1 MTGTTLRLLARRLA
15 VVVFLATLAACAP
28 NVPDLPAAGGVS
40 RFPDFI
46 FPAVPDDLGTP
57 AAHERHKAG
66 WLWLQAGDLR
76 AAERNFHATLKLA
89 PEFYP
94 AEAGLGYV
102 ELARKDHKAAVTH
115 FDRAVVTNPRYV
127 PALVGRGEAMLALG
141 NRDQALKSFEAAV
154 ASDADLSALRSRIEV
169 LRFRGL
175 QDDVADA
182 RKAAESG
189 RLDEART
196 AYRLALA
203 ASPQTPFLLREL
215 AVVERRAGNHAEA
228 LRLVEEAV
236 KLEPNDARGLILLGE
251 LREAAGDHAKA
262 IEAYDVAVALEPNET
277 IEARIDDLRDKLLL
291 AALPPEFH
299 AIPSSVSLTRGD
311 LAALIGVWLDDVIKR
326 SPRRSAVVITDVR
339 GHWASP
345 WIQAVTRAGVMEVYP
360 NHTFQAGAIVQR
372 SDLAHAASRVL
383 ALIARDRPALA
394 ATWQSA
400 QRRFLDVSQG
410 HPAYS
415 AAAMV
420 VEAGVM
426 TPAEDG
432 SFLLSRQV
440 GGPEAVAA
448 IKRLEELA
456 ERSTR

>member
-15 VVVFLATLAACAP
+15 VVAFLATLAACAP
-28 NVPDLPAAGGVS
+28 TVPDLPAAGGVS

-102 ELARKDHKAAVTH
+102 ELARKDHKAALTH

-360 NHTFQAGAIVQR
+360 NHTFQPEAIVNR
-372 SDLAHAASRVL
+372 GDL
-383 ALIARDRPALA
+383 ALA
-394 ATWQSA
+394 ATRLLNVIAPGKPQLANRLKTARHKFTDLPS
-400 QRRFLDVSQG
+400 G
-410 HPAYS
+410 HLRYTAAS
-415 AAAMV
+415 AA
-420 VEAGVM
+420 VEAGVL
-426 TPAEDG
+426 PALEDG
-432 SFLLSRQV
+432 RFQLSRPV
-440 GGPEAVAA
+440 TGSEALAA
-448 IKRLEELA
+448 IARLRELA
-456 ERSTR
+456 GS

>member
-1 MTGTTLRLLARRLA
+1 MTRTPSPSLAPRLA
-15 VVVFLATLAACAP
+15 VAALLAGLAACAP
-28 NVPDLPAAGGVS
+28 KAPDLPATGGVS
-40 RFPDFI
+40 RYPDFI
-46 FPAVPDDLGTP
+46 FPAIPGDLGTP

-76 AAERNFHATLKLA
+76 AAERNFTATLKLV

-102 ELARKDHKAAVTH
+102 ELARKDHRTAATH
-115 FDRAVVTNPRYV
+115 FDRAVVMNPRYV

-175 QDDVADA
+175 QDDVAEA

-189 RLDEART
+189 RLDDART

-203 ASPQTPFLLREL
+203 ASPQSPFLLREL
-215 AVVERRAGNHAEA
+215 ALVERRAGNHAEA
-228 LRLVEEAV
+228 LRLALEAIE
-236 KLEPNDARGLILLGE
+236 LEPNDARGLILLGE
-251 LREAAGDHAKA
+251 LRQAEGDLAKA
-262 IEAYDVAVALEPNET
+262 IEAYESAVAVEPNET

-299 AIPSSVSLTRGD
+299 AIPNSTSLTRGD
-311 LAALIGVWLDDVIKR
+311 LAALIGVWLDEVVKR
-326 SPRRSAVVITDVR
+326 SPRHSAVVITDIR

-345 WIQAVTRAGVMEVYP
+345 WIQAVSRAGVMEVYP
-360 NHTFQAGAIVQR
+360 NHTFQPTAVVRR

-383 ALIARDRPALA
+383 ALIAREKPSLA
-394 ATWQSA
+394 ASWRSSR
-400 QRRFLDVSQG
+400 RRFLDVSQG
-410 HPAYS
+410 HPAY
-415 AAAMV
+415 AAASMV
-420 VEAGVM
+420 VEAGIM
-426 TPAEDG
+426 RPADDG

-440 GGPEAVAA
+440 SGPEAVAA
-448 IKRLEELA
+448 IKRLEQLG